1 MRFKVGEIMRPGDLI
16 IYRMAGSRQ
25 MGLVLAC
32 QDIDCGP
39 MSGSTW
45 GRTPIA
51 SALVQWFE
59 NGHGPYPTTYNAN
72 GTPQNRR
79 ERRKISWVPIQSR
92 EGINLI
98 DVVK

>member
-1 MRFKVGEIMRPGDLI
+1 MKPGDLI

-32 QDIDCGP
+32 QDIACGP
-39 MSGSTW
+39 VTGYTW
-45 GRTPIA
+45 LRSDKPC
-51 SALVQWFE
+51 ALVQWFE
-59 NGHGPYPTTYNAN
+59 NGQGPYPTTYNLD

-79 ERRKISWVPIQSR
+79 EREKISWVPIQSR